1 GFVFMANVFSLHEG
15 EIMSFADTFFRKP
28 PPLLQNLQHLNHQLR
43 DLTNQL
49 KHDIAVAVGETVAST
64 VKSFLRRLLDA
75 SEPVRPALPK
85 REAYLD
91 RDVPFRDSEFPAHTW
106 SKDPDAWFHDVEDE
120 PIETPP
126 PTTPSSPPS
135 FMKKALAT
143 GVQAGLWWLR
153 QQPRRRPILSTLA
166 VAALAGSGT
175 LLAGPTLGAGLAV
188 MGSMAGMIVSSSA
201 ASLLGEQLLNLFRF

>member
-1 GFVFMANVFSLHEG
+1 MSL
-15 EIMSFADTFFRKP
+15 ADTFFRKP

-75 SEPVRPALPK
+75 GEPTRPSLPP
-85 REAYLD
+85 RETFPG
-91 RDVPFRDSEFPAHTW
+91 RDSPFREPDFPML
-106 SKDPDAWFHDVEDE
+106 SSRSDPDAWLNDVEDE
-120 PIETPP
+120 PFETPP
-126 PTTPSSPPS
+126 PATPPGPPS

-143 GVQAGLWWLR
+143 GIQAGLWWLR

-166 VAALAGSGT
+166 VAALAGGGT

-188 MGSMAGMIVSSSA
+188 MGSMAGMIVSGSASSFL
-201 ASLLGEQLLNLFRF
+201 SEQLLNLFCF

>member
-1 GFVFMANVFSLHEG
+1 MSL
-15 EIMSFADTFFRKP
+15 ADTFFRKP

-75 SEPVRPALPK
+75 GEPPRPALPN

-91 RDVPFRDSEFPAHTW
+91 RDMPFRESELPMQHW
-106 SKDPDAWFHDVEDE
+106 SKDPDAWFNDVEDE
-120 PIETPP
+120 PFETPP
-126 PTTPSSPPS
+126 PATPPGPPS

-166 VAALAGSGT
+166 VAALAGGGT
-175 LLAGPTLGAGLAV
+175 LLAGPTVGAGLAV
-188 MGSMAGMIVSSSA
+188 MGSMAGMIVSGSASSFL
-201 ASLLGEQLLNLFRF
+201 SEQLLNLFRF